1 MISIPT
7 RPIRMVAASLALSL
21 LAAST
26 MAFAQDQAGNPPP
39 SPPSNPGW
47 RRFSNPPLNDPTS
60 RTVPSRVT
68 LQAGTFVT
76 VRVDQMLSSDRN
88 KAGDEFSA
96 TLTRPLV
103 AEGVVV
109 AQRGEILGG
118 RVAEAQKAGRV
129 TGVSR
134 LAVQLTDLTLVDG
147 QQVPIETE
155 LTSLA
160 GPTSK
165 ARDAGAI
172 AGTTAVGAGVGAAAG
187 LGVGAAIG
195 AGAGAIVGTV
205 GVLVTRGH
213 ATVIYPES
221 VLTFRLSAP
230 ITISTDRAPQ
240 AFRYVD
246 TANKYN
252 RASAARLHRLVRLDL
267 QRVRLAAPTT
277 LLLLPLLPLPLGSKL
292 RVVVRAGLRPR
303 ILRQR
308 LRLALGQVC
317 DSRRWGPGAQRLV
330 LPSHL
335 FGAQA
340 GGRIFVGVGRY
351 DLPKVDAVEISTG
364 ISFLAHRLHQRL
376 GRHII
381 PMQRP
386 ALVVHNAF
394 LDNGRA
400 HLPAW
405 NRRQVRLLKLVV
417 ISPGNRPAM
426 AHGRR

>member
-1 MISIPT
+1 
-7 RPIRMVAASLALSL
+7 
-21 LAAST
+21 
-26 MAFAQDQAGNPPP
+26 
-39 SPPSNPGW
+39 
-47 RRFSNPPLNDPTS
+47 
-60 RTVPSRVT
+60 
-68 LQAGTFVT
+68 

-88 KAGDEFSA
+88 QAGDGFSA

-103 AEGVVV
+103 ADGVVV

-129 TGVSR
+129 AGVSR

-172 AGTTAVGAGVGAAAG
+172 AGTTATGAGVGAAAG

-221 VLTFRLSAP
+221 VLTFRLSEP

-246 TANKYN
+246 TTNEYN
-252 RASAARLHRLVRLDL
+252 RASNAQGPPA
-267 QRVRLAAPTT
+267 
-277 LLLLPLLPLPLGSKL
+277 
-292 RVVVRAGLRPR
+292 
-303 ILRQR
+303 
-308 LRLALGQVC
+308 
-317 DSRRWGPGAQRLV
+317 GPGWTCKGYGWPPPTATPPPYYYYPYYPYPWGASFGLWYGPGFVYGRLYY
-330 LPSHL
+330 
-335 FGAQA
+335 
-340 GGRIFVGVGRY
+340 GRGYG
-351 DLPKVDAVEISTG
+351 
-364 ISFLAHRLHQRL
+364 HRR
-376 GRHII
+376 
-381 PMQRP
+381 
-386 ALVVHNAF
+386 
-394 LDNGRA
+394 
-400 HLPAW
+400 
-405 NRRQVRLLKLVV
+405 
-417 ISPGNRPAM
+417 
-426 AHGRR
+426 

>member
-1 MISIPT
+1 MERSLYMNCIPT
-7 RPIRMVAASLALSL
+7 KPIRTVAYCIALGL
-21 LAAST
+21 LAASIV
-26 MAFAQDQAGNPPP
+26 AFAQDPATT
-39 SPPSNPGW
+39 SPPSSAPSSGW
-47 RRFSNPPLNDPTS
+47 HRFSNPPANNPPANDPPANDS
-60 RTVPSRVT
+60 PGQTVPSRLT
-68 LQAGTFVT
+68 LQTGTFLT

-88 KAGDEFSA
+88 QAGDGFSA

-103 AEGVVV
+103 ADGVVV

-129 TGVSR
+129 AGVSR

-172 AGTTAVGAGVGAAAG
+172 AGTTVAGAGVGAAAG

-221 VLTFRLSAP
+221 VLTFRLSEP

-246 TANKYN
+246 TTNEYN
-252 RASAARLHRLVRLDL
+252 RASNAQGPPAGPGWTCKGYGWPPPIATPPPYYYYPYYPYPWGASFGLWYGPGFFYGRLHYGR
-267 QRVRLAAPTT
+267 
-277 LLLLPLLPLPLGSKL
+277 GY
-292 RVVVRAGLRPR
+292 GH
-303 ILRQR
+303 
-308 LRLALGQVC
+308 
-317 DSRRWGPGAQRLV
+317 RR
-330 LPSHL
+330 
-335 FGAQA
+335 
-340 GGRIFVGVGRY
+340 
-351 DLPKVDAVEISTG
+351 
-364 ISFLAHRLHQRL
+364 
-376 GRHII
+376 
-381 PMQRP
+381 
-386 ALVVHNAF
+386 
-394 LDNGRA
+394 
-400 HLPAW
+400 
-405 NRRQVRLLKLVV
+405 
-417 ISPGNRPAM
+417 
-426 AHGRR
+426 

>member
-1 MISIPT
+1 MSCTPT
-7 RPIRMVAASLALSL
+7 KLIRTVAYCIASGL
-21 LAAST
+21 LATSIV
-26 MAFAQDQAGNPPP
+26 AFAQDQATPAPP
-39 SPPSNPGW
+39 SSAPSPGW
-47 RRFSNPPLNDPTS
+47 HSFSNPPADNPPADDPSGQTLPS
-60 RTVPSRVT
+60 RPPANYPPGQAVPSRLR

-76 VRVDQMLSSDRN
+76 VRVDQMLSSDKN
-88 KAGDEFSA
+88 QAGDEFSA

-103 AEGVVV
+103 AGGVVV

-147 QQVPIETE
+147 QQMPIETE
-155 LTSLA
+155 LTSLT

-240 AFRYVD
+240 AFRYVA
-246 TANKYN
+246 TNEYN
-252 RASAARLHRLVRLDL
+252 RASNA
-267 QRVRLAAPTT
+267 QGPPPTG
-277 LLLLPLLPLPLGSKL
+277 PGWNCKWYGYGWPLPSPPPYYYYPYYPYPWGASLGL
-292 RVVVRAGLRPR
+292 
-303 ILRQR
+303 
-308 LRLALGQVC
+308 
-317 DSRRWGPGAQRLV
+317 WYGPGFFYGRLYY
-330 LPSHL
+330 
-335 FGAQA
+335 
-340 GGRIFVGVGRY
+340 GRGYGY
-351 DLPKVDAVEISTG
+351 
-364 ISFLAHRLHQRL
+364 
-376 GRHII
+376 
-381 PMQRP
+381 
-386 ALVVHNAF
+386 
-394 LDNGRA
+394 
-400 HLPAW
+400 
-405 NRRQVRLLKLVV
+405 RR
-417 ISPGNRPAM
+417 
-426 AHGRR
+426 